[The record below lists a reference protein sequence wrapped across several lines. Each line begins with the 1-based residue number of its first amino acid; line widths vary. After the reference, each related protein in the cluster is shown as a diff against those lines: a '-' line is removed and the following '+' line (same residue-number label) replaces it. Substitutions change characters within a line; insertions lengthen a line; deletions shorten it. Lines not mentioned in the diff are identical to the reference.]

1 MIDPAMVTTEP
12 TQNVSIHSR
21 VLSDEANVQNAKWLR
36 VATILALGCATI
48 GWKMEDET
56 ARKSGIEWLSFEQ
69 AYAKAVKEKKLMMV
83 DVYTDWCSWCKVMD
97 RETFGHP
104 DIVQFARQKMV
115 MAKMN
120 AESDAKV
127 RFQNQELTQRQLARS
142 LGVTGYPTVV
152 FFNGKGELLTN
163 VSGYIPPDKFLPI
176 LEYLQGG
183 HYEKMKFD
191 AFLQMRKE

>member
-1 MIDPAMVTTEP
+1 MKYF
-12 TQNVSIHSR
+12 
-21 VLSDEANVQNAKWLR
+21 KWMQTLA
-36 VATILALGCATI
+36 VLALGLAVI
-48 GWKMEDET
+48 AWKMRDET
-56 ARKSGIEWLSFEQ
+56 AKKSGIEWLSFED
-69 AYAKAVKEKKLMMV
+69 AYAKAIKEKKLMMV

-120 AESDAKV
+120 AESEARL
-127 RFQNQELTQRQLARS
+127 RFQDKELTQRQLARS

-152 FFNGKGELLTN
+152 FFNERGEVLTN
-163 VSGYIPPDKFLPI
+163 VSGYIPPDEFLPI
-176 LEYLQGG
+176 LEYLQGR

-191 AFLQMRKE
+191 AFLEARKK